1 MLSCLEKGEE
11 VIVPEPLYANY
22 IGFSNMADVQLC
34 PITSTIETGFAL
46 PGVEAFE
53 AAIGPNTRGI
63 FICNPNNPTGAVYS
77 REVLEQIGQL
87 ALKHDLF
94 LFVDEVYREF
104 CYDESFF
111 SVLNLQNPDEHIL
124 VIDSVSKV
132 FSACGIRVGFV
143 VSRNQSLMTN
153 ILKYAQLRLCPPM
166 IGQHIAEACYIGR
179 KEYLDQV
186 KAEYNSRRLY
196 LHKRLSSMKDV
207 NCYMPKAAFYIMTG
221 LPVADANVFCKWLL
235 TDFER
240 DRKTVMFAPGDGFY
254 LSAGMG
260 VNQVRIAFVLG
271 GDALAESMDLLEEA
285 LTVYQGVDQQRLVVA
300 EMHD

>member
-1 MLSCLEKGEE
+1 M
-11 VIVPEPLYANY
+11 
-22 IGFSNMADVQLC
+22 
-34 PITSTIETGFAL
+34 
-46 PGVEAFE
+46 
-53 AAIGPNTRGI
+53 
-63 FICNPNNPTGAVYS
+63 
-77 REVLEQIGQL
+77 
-87 ALKHDLF
+87 KHNLF
-94 LFVDEVYREF
+94 LIADEVYREF

-111 SVLNLQNPDEHIL
+111 SVLNLQNLDEHIL